1 MLPIFAGCP
10 IPEYMHKEKKES
22 SPNGK
27 KVKEVRDRPIKSI
40 VKTIT
45 WRIIASTTTFFL
57 AMFFFQSDPNA
68 VEKATGVALA
78 EAIVKMLLYYLHE
91 RAWAQL
97 RWGRMMVVIRRRT
110 NWPRRKI
117 EKIEIVK

>member
-1 MLPIFAGCP
+1 
-10 IPEYMHKEKKES
+10 MHKEKKE
-22 SPNGK
+22 PNPSGK

-68 VEKATGVALA
+68 FEKATGVALA
-78 EAIVKMLLYYLHE
+78 EAVVKMLLYYLHE

-110 NWPRRKI
+110 NWPKRKI
-117 EKIEIVK
+117 VKVEIVK